1 MSLRGGV
8 LALVVAIAAGCGG
21 ESFPVP
27 QPDYGLD
34 LSAQRDLSHMRS
46 TWERADHDGRMALE
60 EPLTGH
66 VSKYPADPS
75 ARVARSMLALI
86 ALEKGDTER
95 ALSLATPLAAG
106 REGTTRDAALVV
118 LGALDRRKGHSAEA
132 LARLAP
138 LFQKVI
144 DPVAKSFLNRELVL
158 AAIDTARFEQ
168 AARYLQAY
176 VRQSGAE
183 DRQKAGT
190 EAATL
195 LEKIPPKPLLSLLSR
210 EQGGSEPDP
219 VLLQILTQHLARVAV
234 EKEDVALAKTLL
246 EVAGPLLGDGADDV
260 ARIAARGAAVRLER
274 NTVGLVL
281 PLRSEELRRR
291 GVEVA
296 AGLALALELPGG
308 RARLVTRDDQ
318 GDVAS
323 VDDALALLNADG
335 AAVIVAGFDSK
346 EADMASAYGERTGV
360 PVLLLRPPSR
370 PPKDDG
376 PVFVMGES
384 PAEARSLLARA
395 LAERGHSKVAVIASD
410 RDGNDKTVAEPNV
423 VGVQQCGASLDFVKT
438 AGADALVVDGGPRC
452 AAEAGASATGNLAL
466 AFGLDGGAVERRGF
480 YASAGQFPFSGASTQ
495 DPLLAAWFKGGRG
508 DPTWW
513 NALGHDAG
521 MLAKQ
526 AVLSLPADTDDTDDA
541 KASQRRKNAAIK
553 AVAEARAQ
561 MWTTEAQGFGGKRT
575 IARTIKVLDR
585 GAPSAR
591 PGRTK
596 PTR

>member
-1 MSLRGGV
+1 VSVRGGV
-8 LALVVAIAAGCGG
+8 FALVVAIATGCGG
-21 ESFPVP
+21 EAFPVP

-46 TWERADHDGRMALE
+46 TWERADHEGRMALE

-66 VSKYPADPS
+66 VSKYGADPS
-75 ARVARSMLALI
+75 VRVAKSMLALI

-95 ALSLATPLAAG
+95 ALSLATPLSTG
-106 REGTTRDAALVV
+106 PEGTTRDNALVV
-118 LGALDRRKGHSAEA
+118 LGALDRRKGRSAEA

-158 AAIDTARFEQ
+158 AAIDTSRFEQ

-176 VRQSGAE
+176 VRQSGSE

-190 EAATL
+190 EAAL
-195 LEKIPPKPLLSLLSR
+195 LLAKIPSRPLLALLSR
-210 EQGGSEPDP
+210 EQGGTEPDP
-219 VLLQILTQHLARVAV
+219 VLLEILTQHLARVAV
-234 EKEDVALAKTLL
+234 EREDVPLAKSLL
-246 EVAGPLLGDGADDV
+246 EVAGPLLGDAADAV

-318 GDVAS
+318 GDLAS

-360 PVLLLRPPSR
+360 PVVLLRPPSR

-376 PVFVMGES
+376 PVFVLGES
-384 PAEARSLLARA
+384 PAEARKLLARA
-395 LAERGHSKVAVIASD
+395 LAERGHAKVAVIAGD

-452 AAEAGASATGNLAL
+452 ATEVAANAAGGLAL
-466 AFGLDGGAVERRGF
+466 AFGLDGGTAERRGLF
-480 YASAGQFPFSGASTQ
+480 ASAGQFPFSGASTQ
-495 DPLLAAWFKGGRG
+495 DPLLAAWFKTGRG

-513 NALGHDAG
+513 TALGHDAG

-526 AVLSLPADTDDTDDA
+526 AVLSLPADADVDDA
-541 KASQRRKNAAIK
+541 QASQRRKNAAIK

-561 MWTTEAQGFGGKRT
+561 MWTTDAQGFAGKRA
-575 IARTIKVLDR
+575 IARSIKVLDR
-585 GAPSAR
+585 GAAPAR
-591 PGRTK
+591 PARTK
-596 PTR
+596 PKR